1 MNDIEFLSGERG
13 IKAVLHTEW
22 RESFLDI
29 LLEKQTMELE
39 LNDGKGWFGKTI
51 EFLKELPQ
59 LKSLIILRLPLE
71 SIEPV
76 HYLSNL
82 IDLQLSTYSDVPV
95 NFDAFPKLEN
105 CGFEW
110 IKGSESLFESKS
122 LKRLGLNRFKKKSSQ
137 LFSKLENLE
146 RLTLLNSGLEELSG
160 IFKLRKLMSLG
171 LVNLSRVRS
180 VVGIEKLVDLKEL
193 EIQRCRNINSVS
205 ELFEL
210 SNLKRLLLID
220 SGNIESIQG
229 IEKLTELEEFLFYES
244 TNIVDGDLSPI
255 KSMKNLRTVSFQ
267 NRSHYSH
274 RREDFGKL
282 YS

>member
-244 TNIVDGDLSPI
+244 TNIVDGDVSPI

-267 NRSHYSH
+267 KALFMSSPEVH
-274 RREDFGKL
+274 
-282 YS
+282 